1 MFGGPLCGFGGAAG
15 TLEAVLSHSA
25 AVQTGQERR
34 GDGTIAEY
42 YDGDTPPPGRGTYRT
57 GPRPCGLPRMQLL
70 GNSVNRADAPL
81 RPLRLIQF
89 TSFGIVRPSDSPKAY
104 GQPQGEARQGRQA
117 PPLRAVE
124 ASGGAR
130 GWIRLGGRGRVRL
143 ANSLL
148 PRRACRGNTG
158 RQRLE
163 TRVRRRPRG
172 DRTAVLCGGRRGRRG
187 VLAQAGRNSGDP
199 RQALPSRA

>member
-89 TSFGIVRPSDSPKAY
+89 TSFGIVRPSDSSQATYRPMPGHQSSHCKSSRPWISP
-104 GQPQGEARQGRQA
+104 GRAR
-117 PPLRAVE
+117 
-124 ASGGAR
+124 
-130 GWIRLGGRGRVRL
+130 RVRSKL
-143 ANSLL
+143 NDCL
-148 PRRACRGNTG
+148 G
-158 RQRLE
+158 
-163 TRVRRRPRG
+163 
-172 DRTAVLCGGRRGRRG
+172 
-187 VLAQAGRNSGDP
+187 
-199 RQALPSRA
+199 